1 MAADS
6 SLRGWHMRGTR
17 NPPPAAPR
25 PLTEEEEEE
34 ARMRRRRISRAR
46 LWREV
51 QEFTHNEVT
60 QRTIQEEVRPF
71 LSDEKRTLITEWM
84 AEMDRD
90 IASVDR
96 AIERG
101 IDYGDTPHSMDFL
114 DDRRDG

>member
-1 MAADS
+1 
-6 SLRGWHMRGTR
+6 
-17 NPPPAAPR
+17 
-25 PLTEEEEEE
+25 
-34 ARMRRRRISRAR
+34 MRRRRISRAR

-90 IASVDR
+90 ITSINELLRD
-96 AIERG
+96 AIH
-101 IDYGDTPHSMDFL
+101 YGDTPQSMEFL
-114 DDRRDG
+114 EDRTDR